1 MKNIVI
7 AVVIIVTAIT
17 LGFIFLSNNQKT
29 TTPVQIPK
37 PDPYA
42 ESTTS
47 AQTPIESGQ
56 TTPGYQG
63 KVLAG
68 KSAPF
73 LEFNKADY
81 DKALAEDKTILLD
94 FYANWCPICRAEAP
108 AIHEGFNSLTSDKV
122 IGFRVNYKDSDT
134 DKDEEALA
142 KDFKVPYQHTKV
154 ILKEGKEMSRSL
166 DSWDKTAFDEAITKA
181 LN

>member
-1 MKNIVI
+1 MRNIVI
-7 AVVIIVTAIT
+7 GIVILVVITG
-17 LGFIFLSNNQKT
+17 GFVFLRNSQKT
-29 TTPVQIPK
+29 TNPTQSPLPTS
-37 PDPYA
+37 YT

-47 AQTPIESGQ
+47 AQTL
-56 TTPGYQG
+56 PGYQG

-68 KSAPF
+68 NLSPF
-73 LEFNKADY
+73 LEFKKGDY
-81 DKALAEDKTILLD
+81 DKALAEDKIILLD
-94 FYANWCPICRAEAP
+94 FYAIWCPICRAEAP
-108 AIHEGFNSLTSDKV
+108 AIHEGFNSLTSEKI

-142 KDFKVPYQHTKV
+142 KDFKIPYQHTKV
-154 ILKEGKEMSRSL
+154 ILKNGKETSRSL